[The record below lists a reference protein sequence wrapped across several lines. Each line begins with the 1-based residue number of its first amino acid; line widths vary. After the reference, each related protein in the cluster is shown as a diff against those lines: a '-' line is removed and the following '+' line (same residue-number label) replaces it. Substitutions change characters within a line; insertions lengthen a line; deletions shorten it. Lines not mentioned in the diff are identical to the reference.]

1 MKPLVSYVR
10 VSTRGQGRSGLGL
23 DAQREAIRRFA
34 AVEGFEIAAEFV
46 EIESGKGAD
55 ALDRRPQL
63 AAALAA
69 ARRWGRGTPVV
80 VAKLDRLSRDVAFI
94 ARLMV
99 EKVPFISIDLGA
111 DVEPFLLHL
120 YAALAQKE
128 RAMIS
133 ERTKAGLAAA
143 RARGVVLGGPNLA
156 EVRAI
161 VLARQKAEADAHAAA
176 VMPVMREVQAAGA
189 RSLRQLAAALTA
201 RGIPTARGGRW
212 EAATVANI
220 LKRST
225 VREHDAKKL
234 ADFSPANAV
243 SGSSGLSDARKPPEN
258 LRLTE
263 RQLLQPR

>member
-1 MKPLVSYVR
+1 L
-10 VSTRGQGRSGLGL
+10 
-23 DAQREAIRRFA
+23 
-34 AVEGFEIAAEFV
+34 AE
-46 EIESGKGAD
+46 
-55 ALDRRPQL
+55 
-63 AAALAA
+63 

-128 RAMIS
+128 RTMIS

-161 VLARQKAEADAHAAA
+161 VLARQKAEADAHAAV
-176 VMPVMREVQAAGA
+176 VMPLIREAQAAGA
-189 RSLRQLAAALTA
+189 KSLRQIAAALTG
-201 RGIPTARGGRW
+201 RGVPTARGGRW

-220 LKRST
+220 LKRVDPTCVNTAPVNQRTSGP
-225 VREHDAKKL
+225 L
-234 ADFSPANAV
+234 AAPIVQAA
-243 SGSSGLSDARKPPEN
+243 
-258 LRLTE
+258 
-263 RQLLQPR
+263 

>member
-1 MKPLVSYVR
+1 MKPLVAYYR

-23 DAQREAIRRFA
+23 DAQRATVRRFA
-34 AVEGFEIAAEFV
+34 AVEGFEVAAEFTEV
-46 EIESGKGAD
+46 ETGKGAD

-63 AAALAA
+63 AAALAE

-120 YAALAQKE
+120 FAALAQKE

-143 RARGVVLGGPNLA
+143 RARGVKLGGPNLA

-161 VLARQKAEADAHAAA
+161 VLARQKAEADAHARA
-176 VMPVMREVQAAGA
+176 VMPAIHEAQAAGA
-189 RSLRQLAAALTA
+189 KSLRQIASALIA
-201 RGIPTARGGRW
+201 RGVPTARGGKW
-212 EAATVANI
+212 EAATVRNVLRRAPPHG
-220 LKRST
+220 LDPGCALPGESAAVPSKRL
-225 VREHDAKKL
+225 E
-234 ADFSPANAV
+234 PAARAV
-243 SGSSGLSDARKPPEN
+243 CPV
-258 LRLTE
+258 
-263 RQLLQPR
+263 

>member
-23 DAQREAIRRFA
+23 EAQRSAVVRFA
-34 AVEGFEIAAEFV
+34 AVEGFEIVAEFV

-156 EVRAI
+156 EVRAG
-161 VLARQKAEADAHAAA
+161 VLARQKAEADAHAVA
-176 VMPVMREVQAAGA
+176 VMPAIREVQAAGA
-189 RSLRQLAAALTA
+189 TSLRQIAAALIE
-201 RGIPTARGGRW
+201 RGIPTARGGKW
-212 EAATVANI
+212 EAATVRNVLRRPTSCVGRPDETDENSI
-220 LKRST
+220 LRKRL
-225 VREHDAKKL
+225 K
-234 ADFSPANAV
+234 
-243 SGSSGLSDARKPPEN
+243 N
-258 LRLTE
+258 LTTCAPLVAQRS
-263 RQLLQPR
+263 Q